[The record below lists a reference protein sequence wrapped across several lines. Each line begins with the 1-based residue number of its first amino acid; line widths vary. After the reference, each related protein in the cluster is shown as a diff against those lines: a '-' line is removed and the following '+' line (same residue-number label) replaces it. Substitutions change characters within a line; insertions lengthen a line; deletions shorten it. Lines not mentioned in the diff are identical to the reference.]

1 MYLQQGLILLVRGK
15 ETNDLSWLS
24 ELGGMTI
31 IPCHQPNGWKS
42 ILLFVE
48 CLRELHIKYLEQ
60 RNRSHEQFLPFLFLS
75 IQSVARQGFE
85 DNWTGT
91 SLSIRW

>member
-48 CLRELHIKYLEQ
+48 CL
-60 RNRSHEQFLPFLFLS
+60 
-75 IQSVARQGFE
+75 
-85 DNWTGT
+85 
-91 SLSIRW
+91 